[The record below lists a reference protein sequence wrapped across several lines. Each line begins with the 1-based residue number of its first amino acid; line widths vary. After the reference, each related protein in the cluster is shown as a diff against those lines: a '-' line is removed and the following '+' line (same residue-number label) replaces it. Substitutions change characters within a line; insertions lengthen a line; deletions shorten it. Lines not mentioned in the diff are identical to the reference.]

1 MSNERQDDELHTSAA
16 MLRNAQDAWATL
28 YPGQAI
34 VQFDSEESFISWAN
48 TEPEL
53 MGVLS
58 NTGADEAQPLHW
70 YERREP
76 TDTGQRNPAC
86 TLAVAHSFGNPAA
99 TTATATGGSAT
110 HADASSSAAAATRPA
125 ATVAAVGSGAPVRRR
140 TSGQLPVLRESHGLE
155 DNLECESPSFGNRAR
170 AHAASA
176 TFVTDAGS
184 CIDWAMRLHVS
195 EKEESGSES
204 DSETRRGAG
213 VGRSNTSSSSS
224 SAPPPSPSSG
234 ARFNRSLARENMR
247 CAASDP

>member
-86 TLAVAHSFGNPAA
+86 TLAVAHSFGVPAA
-99 TTATATGGSAT
+99 TPTATGGSAT
-110 HADASSSAAAATRPA
+110 HAQQNWP
-125 ATVAAVGSGAPVRRR
+125 
-140 TSGQLPVLRESHGLE
+140 
-155 DNLECESPSFGNRAR
+155 
-170 AHAASA
+170 
-176 TFVTDAGS
+176 
-184 CIDWAMRLHVS
+184 
-195 EKEESGSES
+195 
-204 DSETRRGAG
+204 
-213 VGRSNTSSSSS
+213 
-224 SAPPPSPSSG
+224 
-234 ARFNRSLARENMR
+234 
-247 CAASDP
+247 

>member
-176 TFVTDAGS
+176 TFVTDAGIPVILS
-184 CIDWAMRLHVS
+184 YIPPH
-195 EKEESGSES
+195 
-204 DSETRRGAG
+204 RRPA
-213 VGRSNTSSSSS
+213 RKHPPAASF
-224 SAPPPSPSSG
+224 PPPPYPPPPASPPHSPLT
-234 ARFNRSLARENMR
+234 AAREGYVAR
-247 CAASDP
+247 AHSPPAIALTP